1 MLNRIIP
8 MMFLITYL
16 PVVYAETGPKA
27 AVKGATQPVVPQASE
42 SLASV
47 MFSLV
52 LVVSI
57 IFLIAWSMR
66 RMGGKVF
73 KTNSSIKILSG
84 ISMGSR
90 EKVVLVQVGKEQLL
104 LGVAPGRVQT
114 LHVLQQPVE
123 TDSVDVDQDASFS
136 SRLKSMLNK

>member
-16 PVVYAETGPKA
+16 PVASAETGTKA
-27 AVKGATQPVVPQASE
+27 AVKGVTQTVVPQASE
-42 SLASV
+42 SLTSV

-114 LHVLQQPVE
+114 LHVLQEPIE
-123 TDSVDVDQDASFS
+123 AGDVSDGQDASFA